1 MEKSK
6 QLSIEEENLLFR
18 QAMSDVKPIKKG
30 KKIVENRHSF
40 KKYTPKNNKDDEAL
54 VQLRELINKGKG
66 FKINKTPEYI
76 EGTGY
81 NVNPDITVRLHEGYF
96 SIQAHI
102 DLHGMIVE
110 EAEHAFKN
118 FLKESIASDHRCVIV
133 VHGRGLSS
141 PGKPILKNKVKEWL
155 TRGPFRKWIIAFTSA
170 RACDGGAGATY
181 ILLRRHPVS
190 HNIVK

>member
-30 KKIVENRHSF
+30 KKIVENRHSS
-40 KKYTPKNNKDDEAL
+40 KKYPQKNNKDYEAL
-54 VQLRELINKGKG
+54 VQLKELITKGKG
-66 FKINKTPEYI
+66 FKIDRTPEYI

-81 NVNPDITVRLHEGYF
+81 NVTPDITIRLHEGFF
-96 SIQAHI
+96 SVQAHI

-118 FLKESIASDHRCVIV
+118 FLKDAIASDYRCVLV

-141 PGKPILKNKVKEWL
+141 PGKPVLKNKVKEWL

-181 ILLRRHPVS
+181 ILLRGHPVS
-190 HNIVK
+190 QNIGK